1 MLSVYDICSSSLSSS
16 PLTFFPAQ
24 ICSLSGLA
32 ETPDFVFS
40 TDRPNGLGQDD
51 EVSLAPHAI
60 WWEELRL
67 QCRPPCEKAPTAT
80 ARDSAPKTHLGTL
93 FSHRPPAVQE
103 RLWHSPGTVCFNTEQ
118 SKGSW
123 HLDIK
128 HSTVRTGS
136 IWPSY
141 YGFPS
146 LCRLLRVT
154 TTRLRKGSRLD
165 MTAYEQPRWKI
176 LRIHL

>member
-1 MLSVYDICSSSLSSS
+1 MLSVYDICSSSLSSP

-40 TDRPNGLGQDD
+40 TDCPNGLGQDD

-67 QCRPPCEKAPTAT
+67 QHRPPCEKVPT
-80 ARDSAPKTHLGTL
+80 ARDSAPKTHLSTL
-93 FSHRPPAVQE
+93 FSHSPPAVQE

-118 SKGSW
+118 SKAPGIWTSNTAQCGLVAYGLLIMAALRCADSW
-123 HLDIK
+123 GWPRQDYAM
-128 HSTVRTGS
+128 
-136 IWPSY
+136 IWAGHDCLWASKMKN
-141 YGFPS
+141 S
-146 LCRLLRVT
+146 N
-154 TTRLRKGSRLD
+154 
-165 MTAYEQPRWKI
+165 
-176 LRIHL
+176 